1 MGIKFQC
8 HECHGIVATD
18 FDDELVMCG
27 HCEATCQVP
36 KQFGPGV
43 VIDDFAIL
51 QLIGQGGMG
60 DVYLAH
66 QFSLDREVALK
77 ILKSKFLED
86 PKFSEEFIQEARSVA
101 SLNHPN
107 IIQAY
112 KVGFDQDKLFFAM
125 EMVEGQNLNDI
136 LKHEGALEPPRVIEI
151 AIDTAKALGYAW
163 EKSRLIHR
171 DIKPDNIMIS
181 NDGVAKVMD
190 LGLSRRAGDVYDD
203 GDIIS
208 GTPQYISPEQ
218 IMGDP
223 MDIRGDFYSLGATLF
238 HLVSGQFVF
247 DGSLQDMI
255 KKHMS
260 EKPPSLKKVA
270 PHVDESFGKIIRK
283 LLAKKPENRYQ
294 DAASLVEDL
303 KKAQKAQLG
312 TTTKRHITVKNIS
325 GTTTRG
331 TSSRG
336 IKKPVKDSRGARKGK
351 PVKQSAKSTKDSKK
365 SLRDSKKDV
374 KKDPTTKILIGVG
387 IAALVLGL
395 ILLIVFANQSS
406 GGTIST
412 PTKQTSQEEAPA
424 KAKISPQEKLAMNH
438 PTFKEAVNVANL
450 NRTLKYKYYEGKFN
464 SLKNMLAKRPEK
476 TGETKRISMS
486 LRSSNDEFG
495 LVFEGYILVPK
506 TEVYTFYLKTDDGSK
521 LIIDDTVVID
531 HDGMHDMVEKS
542 GDIALQKGF
551 HKYRVEFFQNS
562 GDFGFEHY
570 VESFSFEKQEVP
582 YKWYRS
588 KP

>member
-27 HCEATCQVP
+27 HCGATCQVP
-36 KQFGPGV
+36 KGFGPGV

-77 ILKSKFLED
+77 ILKAKFLED
-86 PKFSEEFIQEARSVA
+86 PKFSEEFIQEARAVA

-107 IIQAY
+107 IIRAY

-136 LKHEGALEPPRVIEI
+136 LKHEGALDPSRVIEI
-151 AIDTAKALGYAW
+151 AIDAAEALGYAW
-163 EKSRLIHR
+163 DTSRLIHR

-181 NDGVAKVMD
+181 SDGVAKVMD

-218 IMGDP
+218 IMGDA
-223 MDIRGDFYSLGATLF
+223 MDVRGDFYSLGATLY
-238 HLVSGQFVF
+238 HLVSGRFVF
-247 DGSLQDMI
+247 DGSLEEMI
-255 KKHMS
+255 KKHMT
-260 EKPPSLKKVA
+260 EKPPSLKQVA
-270 PHVDESFGKIIRK
+270 PHVSEAFGKIIRK

-294 DAASLVEDL
+294 DAASLIADL
-303 KKAQKAQLG
+303 KKAQKAQMG

-331 TSSRG
+331 TSSRAL
-336 IKKPVKDSRGARKGK
+336 KKPSKEKKTARRGK
-351 PVKQSAKSTKDSKK
+351 PVKE
-365 SLRDSKKDV
+365 
-374 KKDPTTKILIGVG
+374 KKDPTTKIVIGIGVG
-387 IAALVLGL
+387 ALILGL
-395 ILLIVFANQSS
+395 ILLMVFSGEDSSRKAANSS
-406 GGTIST
+406 AKGS
-412 PTKQTSQEEAPA
+412 APA
-424 KAKISPQEKLAMNH
+424 KPVLTPREQMAMKH
-438 PTFKEAVNVANL
+438 PTYKQALHTSGF
-450 NRTLKYKYYEGKFN
+450 NRGLRYKYYKGRFKNLEAM
-464 SLKNMLAKRPEK
+464 LKKKPEK
-476 TGETKRISMS
+476 KGEVKELSLS
-486 LRSSNDEFG
+486 LRRSNQDFG
-495 LVFEGYILVPK
+495 LVFEGFIMVPK

-521 LIIDDTVVID
+521 LIIDDVVVID
-531 HDGMHDMVEKS
+531 NDGKHAMTEKS
-542 GDIALQKGF
+542 GEISLQKGV
-551 HKYRVEFFQNS
+551 HKYRIEYFQERD
-562 GDFGFEHY
+562 GFGFEHK
-570 VESFSFEKQEVP
+570 VESFSFDKIDVP
-582 YKWYRS
+582 KSWFRYK
-588 KP
+588 P